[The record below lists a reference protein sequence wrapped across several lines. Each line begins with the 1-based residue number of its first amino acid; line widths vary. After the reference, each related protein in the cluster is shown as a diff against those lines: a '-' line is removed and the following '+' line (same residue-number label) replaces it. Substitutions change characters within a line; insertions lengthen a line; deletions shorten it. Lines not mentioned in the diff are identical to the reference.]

1 MAPAS
6 ASCATGGGLLLPM
19 RVSTTLQPE
28 RFKHWF
34 LHMVGSDSSPEVVAA
49 SFAIGVAISF
59 TPLIGLHWIIA
70 LLLAVILKLNKVD
83 VLLGTLVVNP
93 ITLPPVAAL
102 AIPIGRLL
110 LRARREAVAHL
121 PWHEMFRR
129 SFWTAAGP
137 TMKAIGVQM
146 AVGMFFLSVIVGAFT
161 YVVLVNLIR
170 RHRAK
175 LAAALV
181 TEGEREEAA

>member
-1 MAPAS
+1 M
-6 ASCATGGGLLLPM
+6 T
-19 RVSTTLQPE
+19 PE
-28 RFKHWF
+28 GFKHRF
-34 LHMVGSDSSPEVVAA
+34 LHMLGSDSPPETVAA

-59 TPLIGLHWIIA
+59 TPLLGLHWIIA
-70 LLLAVILKLNKVD
+70 LLLAFILKLNKVD

-93 ITLPPVAAL
+93 ITLPPVAAV

-129 SFWTAAGP
+129 SFWTTAGP
-137 TMKAIGVQM
+137 TMKAIGLQM
-146 AVGMFFLSVIVGAFT
+146 AVGMFFISVIAGALT
-161 YVVLVNLIR
+161 YVILVNLIR

-175 LAAALV
+175 LAAAALV
-181 TEGEREEAA
+181 TASEREEAAAAEQSPPPV

>member
-1 MAPAS
+1 
-6 ASCATGGGLLLPM
+6 M

-34 LHMVGSDSSPEVVAA
+34 LHMVGSDSPPEVVAA

-70 LLLAVILKLNKVD
+70 LLLALILKLNKVD

-93 ITLPPVAAL
+93 LTLPAVAAV

-110 LRARREAVAHL
+110 LRARREAIAHL

-129 SFWTAAGP
+129 SFWTNAGP
-137 TMKAIGVQM
+137 AMKAIGLQM
-146 AVGMFFLSVIVGAFT
+146 AVGLFFLAVIVGSLT
-161 YVVLVNLIR
+161 YVILVNLIR
-170 RHRAK
+170 HSRAK
-175 LAAALV
+175 VAAAR
-181 TEGEREEAA
+181 GSRAEREEAAGAEIIPPSP